1 MDSGSSERFRGSS
14 HSEEERAFL
23 QQRVALFW
31 KAVFLIALCANAIGL
46 ILDPASFVRTGD
58 VLNRVSTLF
67 FGLLWL
73 FCRRDTAPGG
83 RCWPSSGSGWRSWSR

>member
-1 MDSGSSERFRGSS
+1 MDAESAERVRGSS

-31 KAVFLIALCANAIGL
+31 KAVFLISVCADGVGFVV
-46 ILDPASFVRTGD
+46 DPAVSLKTGAM
-58 VLNRVSTLF
+58 LNRVSILF

-73 FCRRDTAPGG
+73 FCRRGQ
-83 RCWPSSGSGWRSWSR
+83 RSWRTLHAVE